1 MAVDIPYISY
11 HMIIDA
17 LRPCTIIA
25 EPERKPLRFK
35 WVSSIRWEK
44 GVVPERDMLFVCS
57 AKAAPKA
64 AALYP
69 GALLVVVA
77 EASALAAL
85 DKIGS
90 PLVVV
95 EQNAASKNLLQKLQN
110 YFLLIQSWQSELAH
124 VAASADGFRQMLN
137 KSARIIG
144 APLLLYG
151 SDAQPLAK
159 ALLNIGSPLC
169 KDFLSREREVVN
181 SVRMI
186 HRSPVSF
193 RNGASD
199 LIIENAAIGEE
210 KGDQLLLMA
219 LFEKSPT
226 RGQRDLF
233 DMLAT
238 SLSSRA
244 DLQTGR
250 FDPVRYSFPALFDD
264 LVNGRY
270 VGRGQLSDYA
280 SNIRIPLDAEF
291 RLFCFE
297 PRESEPRENLSDLA
311 RALKRINGTRSAAT
325 VYDDRLYL
333 LLYSKGLDSSLS
345 NRTIEEQLLPHC
357 NPEKGFVAVSQ
368 VFDEITNLK
377 FAYQQIQLVSKYK
390 SNIDL
395 AYWFTV
401 SGEERGKLCYT
412 FEEALRFLVV
422 DSDEMSPALRDFSF
436 SHTILDKII
445 AENAANGGD
454 DARILAAYIHYERKA
469 TVVAEKLHMHRNTVL
484 YRIGKIED
492 RFGLDFD
499 ESWSRDRLLFDF
511 SILYSKLIHD
521 PELFE
526 KITGRSPEELLA

>member
-17 LRPCTIIA
+17 LRPCTIIS
-25 EPERKPLRFK
+25 EPERKTARFK
-35 WVSSIRWEK
+35 WVSSVHWEK
-44 GVVPERDMLFVCS
+44 GVIPERDMLFVCS
-57 AKAAPKA
+57 AKAAPQA

-69 GALLVVVA
+69 GALLIVMA
-77 EASALAAL
+77 DAPALEGL
-85 DKIGS
+85 GELGS
-90 PLVVV
+90 PMIVV
-95 EQNAASKNLLQKLQN
+95 EQSSAPTGLLQKLQN

-124 VAASADGFRQMLN
+124 VTTSPDGFRQMLN

-151 SDAQPLAK
+151 NDAQPLAK
-159 ALLNIGSPLC
+159 ALTNIGSPLC
-169 KDFLSREREVVN
+169 KDFLCREREIVN

-186 HRSPVSF
+186 RRSPVSF
-193 RNGASD
+193 KNGPSD
-199 LIIENAAIGEE
+199 LVIENATIGEE
-210 KGDQLLLMA
+210 KGSQLLLMA
-219 LFEKSPT
+219 LYEREPS

-250 FDPVRYSFPALFDD
+250 FDPVRYSFFALFDD

-270 VGRGQLSDYA
+270 VSRGQLNDYA

-291 RLFCFE
+291 RLLCFE
-297 PRESEPRENLSDLA
+297 PREGVPRENLSDLA
-311 RALKRINGTRSAAT
+311 LTLKRINGGRSAT
-325 VYDDRLYL
+325 VVYDDRLYL
-333 LLYSKGLDSSLS
+333 LLYSKGLDNSLS
-345 NRTIEEQLLPHC
+345 NRAIEEQLLPHC
-357 NPEKGFVAVSQ
+357 DPAKGFVAVSQ
-368 VFDEITNLK
+368 VFDEITNVK

-390 SNIDL
+390 DNINL
-395 AYWFTV
+395 AYWFTM

-454 DARILAAYIHYERKA
+454 DARILATYIHYERKA

-484 YRIGKIED
+484 YRIGKIEN

-499 ESWSRDRLLFDF
+499 ENWSRDRLLFDF

-521 PELFE
+521 PELFR
-526 KITGRSPEELLA
+526 KIVGCSFEDLFA